1 MKNYILLLFIPIVC
15 FCQTYEDIISID
27 SEEQFIKIATENG
40 FSLLN
45 NDKGDLII
53 MQKMIEKGVNDSS
66 FNITASFMTQPI
78 SNSKF
83 GLKIDYKAV
92 IRDTLKRFYRSSL
105 DFSSIRDNLKK
116 NCSLRKK
123 KLIHK
128 IREGQKNPYE
138 KITYE
143 NVSDLGNYKKVVE
156 SFFCYEC
163 PGLNGWIGLSYSS
176 PYKTSIMVVFN

>member
-1 MKNYILLLFIPIVC
+1 MKKLFFLILIPIVC
-15 FCQTYEDIISID
+15 FGQTYEDIISID
-27 SEEQFIKIATENG
+27 SKEQFIMIATENG
-40 FSLLN
+40 FTLLN
-45 NDKGDLII
+45 DDKGDLII

-66 FNITASFMTQPI
+66 FNITASFMTQPT

-123 KLIHK
+123 KPIHK
-128 IREGQKNPYE
+128 IREGQENPYE

-143 NVSDLGNYKKVVE
+143 NVSDLRNYKKVIE

-163 PGLNGWIGLSYSS
+163 PGLNGWIGLSYSTA
-176 PYKTSIMVVFN
+176 YKTSVMVIFN

>member
-15 FCQTYEDIISID
+15 FSQTYEDIISID

-53 MQKMIEKGVNDSS
+53 MQKMIEKGVDDFS

-83 GLKIDYKAV
+83 GLKIDYKRV
-92 IRDTLKRFYRSSL
+92 IRDTLKRFYRPNL

-128 IREGQKNPYE
+128 IREGQENPYE

-143 NVSDLGNYKKVVE
+143 NVSDLRNYKKVVE
-156 SFFCYEC
+156 SFYCYEC
-163 PGLNGWIGLSYSS
+163 PGLNGWMGLSYSL
-176 PYKTSIMVVFN
+176 YKTSIMVVFN